1 MHDLTIP
8 ESARIRVYLEMA
20 VQHKASD
27 VHLSVDQPAVF
38 RINGRLVSFD
48 TPVLTEE
55 ELKNILYE
63 VITPT
68 QREAF
73 EKNRELD
80 FSHYYFKEYFFRANL
95 HMNKG
100 TVAATIRIMPG
111 ALRSLDELGLPP
123 VIAELTRRKSGLVLL
138 VGKAG
143 SGKTTTMMHM
153 VEVINQERDA
163 KIITIEDPIEFVY
176 QSKRSLIIQREVGMD
191 TASFATGLKYALRQD
206 PDVVVVGEMRDLES
220 ISMALTT
227 AETGHLVIGTL
238 HSSDAIEAVNRI
250 IDVYP
255 GDRQAQIRVQLAEN
269 LAAVVGQQLLPHKSE
284 AGRVLATEVMVST
297 VAIRN
302 MIRRSSQSEIR
313 SQMETGREGMYTIEQ
328 CLTTL
333 VKQGKISEETA
344 LTHAKFPKLMSF

>member
-1 MHDLTIP
+1 MHDLASP
-8 ESARIRVYLEMA
+8 EAGRIRVYLEMA

-27 VHLSVDQPAVF
+27 VHLSVGQPAIF

-48 TPVLTEE
+48 TPVLNED
-55 ELKNILYE
+55 ELRNTLYE
-63 VITPT
+63 VITPV

-123 VIAELTRRKSGLVLL
+123 VIAELTRRKSGLILL

-153 VEVINQERDA
+153 VEVVNQERDA
-163 KIITIEDPIEFVY
+163 KIITIEDPIEYVY

-191 TASFATGLKYALRQD
+191 TASFAAGLKYALRQD

-269 LAAVVGQQLLPHKSE
+269 LAAVVGQQLLPHKS
-284 AGRVLATEVMVST
+284 
-297 VAIRN
+297 
-302 MIRRSSQSEIR
+302 
-313 SQMETGREGMYTIEQ
+313 
-328 CLTTL
+328 
-333 VKQGKISEETA
+333 
-344 LTHAKFPKLMSF
+344 

>member
-1 MHDLTIP
+1 MHDLTSP
-8 ESARIRVYLEMA
+8 EAARIRVFLDIA
-20 VQHKASD
+20 VQQKASD
-27 VHLSVDQPAVF
+27 VHLSVGQPAVF

-48 TPVLTEE
+48 MPVLSED
-55 ELKNILYE
+55 ELRSTIYE
-63 VITPT
+63 IIRPD

-73 EKNRELD
+73 EKNHELD
-80 FSHYYFKEYFFRANL
+80 FSYYYFKEYFFRVNV
-95 HMNKG
+95 HMNKA
-100 TVAATIRIMPG
+100 TIAATIRIMPG
-111 ALRSLDELGLPP
+111 TLRSLDELGLPP
-123 VIAELTRRKSGLVLL
+123 VIAELTRRKSGLILL

-163 KIITIEDPIEFVY
+163 KIITIEDPIEFIY
-176 QSKRSLIIQREVGMD
+176 QSKRSLIIQREVGLD
-191 TASFATGLKYALRQD
+191 TATFATGLKYALRQD

-238 HSSDAIEAVNRI
+238 HSSDAIEAINRI

-284 AGRVLATEVMVST
+284 ASRVLATEVIIST
-297 VAIRN
+297 IAIRN
-302 MIRRSSQSEIR
+302 MIRRSSQSEVR

-333 VKQGKISEETA
+333 VKQGRISEETA
-344 LTHAKFPKLMSF
+344 LSHAKFPQLLNF